1 MWGIRTHKFTLRQK
15 ETLTAWV
22 FILPILI
29 GYSIFTF
36 GAIIYSFCISLTK
49 WDLLSAPEFIGF
61 KNYIKVFKDP
71 EFYNCMGNTLFFV
84 IFLVPIVLVISM
96 SLAIAIN
103 KCIGKVG
110 KFYKIS
116 FFMPCVTA
124 TIAVSMVWLCI
135 FNPDNGIIN
144 SILYSLGVK
153 NPPNWLESTFWAKPS
168 LILMRIW
175 QMSGYYMIMFLTG
188 LQTIPKTLYEAAKV
202 DGATKWKRIKY
213 ITIPM
218 LSNTTFFVLI
228 MLIIESFNMFESIY
242 VMTEGGPAGSTNTIM
257 YYIYT
262 SGFSFYKMGYASSL
276 AWIFFAILF
285 IFTLIRFKT
294 REDNTN

>member
-1 MWGIRTHKFTLRQK
+1 MLGISTRKYTLRQK
-15 ETLTAWV
+15 ETFTAWV

-36 GAIIYSFCISLTK
+36 GAIIYSFFISLTK
-49 WDLLSAPEFIGF
+49 WDLLSPAKFIGLE
-61 KNYIKVFKDP
+61 NYIKVFKDP
-71 EFYNCMGNTLFFV
+71 DFYNCMSNTVYFV
-84 IFLVPIVLVISM
+84 IFLVPIVLVISLM
-96 SLAIAIN
+96 LAIAIN
-103 KCIGKVG
+103 KCIGKLG
-110 KFYKIS
+110 KFYKIA

-144 SILYSLGVK
+144 SVLYSMGIS
-153 NPPNWLESTFWAKPS
+153 NPPRWLDSTFWAKPS

-188 LQTIPKTLYEAAKV
+188 LQTIPKTVYEAAKV
-202 DGATKWKRIKY
+202 DGASRWKRIRY

-257 YYIYT
+257 YYIYS
-262 SGFSFYKMGYASSL
+262 SGFSFYKMGYASAL

-285 IFTLIRFKT
+285 IFTLIQFKA
-294 REDNTN
+294 REKKNN